1 MSFQF
6 KPPVAAS
13 IDIAW
18 RDLLSVGAE
27 ADPFWSRVRHAQIDF
42 LVRYL
47 PFMVGVAVANSAVVL
62 GSLAHKAPTEV
73 LVLWFVLNVLMS
85 SVWIY
90 RLVRERLTGT
100 RMAATRRYSL
110 QTVWELSVVGL
121 CWGLLFFTMLPG
133 LDDTQRTL
141 VVAMTLCAAGCAI
154 YATAIFPLAALALA
168 GPIVVG
174 TIGGL
179 ARSSWDHSA
188 MVLVVLLSFLMVAV
202 RGNIL
207 TTFAFLARM
216 RTQERLME
224 QEEVVRLLLNEFEAN
239 GSDWLFEFDSRRHLT
254 FVSSRFAE
262 AAHSTVEELLGRSW
276 MSLFTDRKSAAPLF
290 RAVVRRQAFRD
301 IVVRVR
307 IGEEDRFWSLS
318 GTPKLDAE
326 GRFAGY
332 RGVGSDI
339 TERQRSAERITEL
352 ATFDSLTG
360 LVNRR
365 IINTA
370 IADGL
375 QGPTGVALLFVDL
388 DRFKAV
394 NDSLGHAAGDR
405 LLAEVAQRLRHAVGG
420 AGQIGRLGGD
430 EFAVVLRNG
439 NVDAATRLG
448 ERLIDELCR
457 PFNLG
462 GTEVRIGASVGLAI
476 GPDDGTSV
484 EALMRAADLALY
496 DVKGKG
502 RGSVRRYDRQ
512 MHARAEARRALELDL
527 RVALERDQISLAYQ
541 PIVDAIDERIVGFE
555 ALMRWRHPLHGVVPP
570 SIFIPLAEEAG
581 LISALGRFA
590 LMEATRTA
598 AAWPRHIKISVN
610 LSPLQF
616 DDPGLVEDVRNAL
629 RRSGLAPNRLELE
642 LTESVFLDERASTAA
657 TLAALRALGCG
668 FALDDFGTGYSS
680 LGYLQKIAF
689 NRIKIDRSFVQASV
703 EQGNESTAIIQAI
716 IALADR
722 LGMETTAEGTET
734 REEFEAMRRLGCGQV
749 QGYYFG
755 KPMTAEDA
763 ARLIERSQPLL
774 EVESMSLD
782 PVLALL
788 TEPGVSG
795 SVPAEGP
802 DVPDGDK
809 VPSEEGDLM
818 MAEPGPPPTPAAAN
832 AQSPGAEAP
841 TSRHLRAG
849 RLRIPRG

>member
-6 KPPVAAS
+6 KAPVAAAA
-13 IDIAW
+13 DVAW
-18 RDLLSVGAE
+18 RDLNTVGPE
-27 ADPFWSRVRHAQIDF
+27 GDPFWARVRAAQIDF

-73 LVLWFVLNVLMS
+73 LILWFVLNVLMCS
-85 SVWIY
+85 IWIY
-90 RLVRERLTGT
+90 RQVRERITGE
-100 RMAATRRYSL
+100 RLVATRRYHL
-110 QTVWELSVVGL
+110 QTVAELSVVGL
-121 CWGLLFFTMLPG
+121 SWGLLFFAMLPG

-141 VVAMTLCAAGCAI
+141 VVAMTLGAAGCAI
-154 YATAIFPLAALALA
+154 FATAIFPLAALALA
-168 GPIVVG
+168 GPMVLG
-174 TIGGL
+174 TVGGL
-179 ARSSWDHSA
+179 TQSSWDYSA
-188 MVLVVLLSFLMVAV
+188 MVLVVLLSFLLVAI

-207 TTFAFLARM
+207 TAFTFLARM

-239 GSDWLFEFDSRRHLT
+239 GSDWLFEFDARRHLT

-262 AAHSTVEELLGRSW
+262 AANSTVEELLGRNW
-276 MSLFTDRKSAAPLF
+276 MSLFTDRRSAAPLF

-307 IGEEDRFWSLS
+307 INDEDRFWSLS
-318 GTPKLDAE
+318 GTPKSDAE

-339 TERQRSAERITEL
+339 TERQRSAERIAEL

-365 IINTA
+365 IIHTA
-370 IADGL
+370 IVDGL

-405 LLAEVAQRLRHAVGG
+405 LLAEVAQRLRQCVGG

-430 EFAVVLRNG
+430 EFAIVLRNG
-439 NVDAATRLG
+439 NADAATRLG

-457 PFNLG
+457 AFVLG
-462 GTEVRIGASVGLAI
+462 GTEARIGASVGLAI
-476 GPDDGTSV
+476 GPDDGNTV

-502 RGSVRRYDRQ
+502 RGSVRRYDRE

-527 RVALERDQISLAYQ
+527 KVALERDQIYLAYQ
-541 PIVDAIDERIVGFE
+541 PIVDAIDERVVGFE
-555 ALMRWRHPLHGVVPP
+555 ALMRWRHPVHGDVPP
-570 SIFIPLAEEAG
+570 SIFIPLAEDSGMIA
-581 LISALGRFA
+581 ALGRFA
-590 LMEATRTA
+590 LDEATRTA

-616 DDPGLVEDVRNAL
+616 DDPQLVEDVRLAL
-629 RRSGLAPNRLELE
+629 RRSGLAPRRLELE
-642 LTESVFLDERASTAA
+642 LTESVFLDQRASTAQ

-703 EQGNESTAIIQAI
+703 EEGNESTAIIQAI

-722 LGMETTAEGTET
+722 LGMETTAEGAET
-734 REEFEAMRRLGCGQV
+734 RAEFEAMRRLGCGQI

-755 KPMTAEDA
+755 RPMSAEDA
-763 ARLIERSQPLL
+763 ARVIQRSMPLL
-774 EVESMSLD
+774 EVDPHSMEA
-782 PVLALL
+782 ALEML
-788 TEPGVSG
+788 GDSAPPAAKGPANVDALML
-795 SVPAEGP
+795 AEG
-802 DVPDGDK
+802 
-809 VPSEEGDLM
+809 L
-818 MAEPGPPPTPAAAN
+818 PPPRPEAANGQSPAAA
-832 AQSPGAEAP
+832 GP
-841 TSRHLRAG
+841 TSRHFRAG
-849 RLRIPRG
+849 RLRIPHD